1 MGQVTFP
8 PLISVCAFFLLFLC
22 RLCPA
27 LLDVLWTCIAGSKYS
42 GHLLWIYFAD
52 NIYMCGDFFFCNIG
66 DRLKL
71 AVCRREGK
79 ISTISNNNSYLQA
92 QGPQQVSLSFPV
104 IHSYLRSEYHSHFVP
119 VTQPNSFK
127 QRKWN
132 MYLFMAKIQ
141 GNSKDAEWNSPGNG
155 PEHGGQLF
163 TLGKEWCA
171 LFCDQ
176 K

>member
-1 MGQVTFP
+1 MFCEPSLLVVSTLDICSEFTFQ
-8 PLISVCAFFLLFLC
+8 IVSVC
-22 RLCPA
+22 
-27 LLDVLWTCIAGSKYS
+27 VGI
-42 GHLLWIYFAD
+42 
-52 NIYMCGDFFFCNIG
+52 FFCNVG
-66 DRLKL
+66 VRLKL

-104 IHSYLRSEYHSHFVP
+104 THRYLRSEYPSHFVP
-119 VTQPNSFK
+119 VTLHNSFK

-141 GNSKDAEWNSPGNG
+141 GNSKDAEWNSPGNR

-171 LFCDQ
+171 HFCDQ
-176 K
+176 RSSRFQPCN